1 MSYTKEH
8 ELEFPKASVTV
19 EGTWKMEDASFD
31 YAGTHCTGGRSGT
44 QECYNIVLEEVV
56 FVDASCPE
64 SGETL
69 TLTSDEQESYTTK
82 AKEMLEDNCK
92 EAPCEVTIKE
102 HYENERADAMYG

>member
-19 EGTWKMEDASFD
+19 EGTWIMEDASFD

-44 QECYNIVLEEVV
+44 HECYSIVLEEVV

-64 SGETL
+64 SGEIL
-69 TLTSDEQESYTTK
+69 TLTSDEQESYTTQ
-82 AKEMLEDNCK
+82 AKEMLKDDCK